1 MPGIEEISYPLHYS
15 DELVTLGALEL
26 TSIALGF
33 SAADA
38 MVKEAPVIIIDAAAV
53 CPGKF
58 IIFITGGLSGV
69 ESAMEA
75 GVNAAGKSGTGH
87 FIIPNLSPEILP
99 GINRAVNRTISGETA
114 EAVGIVETFSA
125 ASGIYAADASVK
137 VSGVTVESISLL
149 NGLGGKAYYLVSGKT
164 EEVEAALDAASAA
177 IEPRDLADRVIIP
190 RLHPDI
196 IRFFPGKGKD

>member
-1 MPGIEEISYPLHYS
+1 MPGIDGIAYPLPYTE
-15 DELVTLGALEL
+15 ELVTLGALEL

-33 SAADA
+33 SAADS
-38 MVKEAPVIIIDAAAV
+38 MVKEAPVTVIDAAAV
-53 CPGKF
+53 CPGKY

-69 ESAMEA
+69 ESAMKA
-75 GVNAAGKSGTGH
+75 GMNAAGKSCTGH

-99 GINRAVNRTISGETA
+99 GINRVVNRTISGEIT

-125 ASGIYAADASVK
+125 ASGIFAADASVK
-137 VSGVTVESISLL
+137 ASGVTVESISLL

-164 EEVEAALDAASAA
+164 EAVESALDAASAA
-177 IEPRDLADRVIIP
+177 IEPRDLADRVLIP

-196 IRFFPGKGKD
+196 IRFFPGKRKD